1 MKKTYITQEE
11 LNKLKDVLL
20 VNKQFKVL
28 IAIICLTELNMK
40 FRDLERIKCD
50 KLYLML
56 DANNLKDVKEEII
69 SLQNKL
75 KNKSDMAIQITLHH
89 FNRLI
94 KQYGHFGNILFTT
107 KIFYN
112 RLNLDGKIVYGYIEH
127 NKAKKYTLEKVDNY
141 IYIFKQ
147 THRNEVVNNLLT
159 DKKIGITNDVKYRKN
174 SLTLGPV
181 GIKCLALWKV
191 EISFVGKLEKILQKT
206 FLDRKIIGEWF
217 TDEDNDL
224 VDLVR
229 KELLKFT
236 ILDIDIKECPINNP
250 PIFT

>member
-1 MKKTYITQEE
+1 
-11 LNKLKDVLL
+11 
-20 VNKQFKVL
+20 
-28 IAIICLTELNMK
+28 MK
-40 FRDLERIKCD
+40 FRDLERITCD
-50 KLYLML
+50 KLYLMF

-75 KNKSDMAIQITLHH
+75 KIKSNMAIQITLHH

-127 NKAKKYTLEKVDNY
+127 NKAKKYALDKVDNF
-141 IYIFKQ
+141 IYILRH
-147 THRNEVVNNLLT
+147 THRNEVVNNLLS
-159 DKKIGITNDVKYRKN
+159 DKKIGITNNIKSRKN

-206 FLDRKIIGEWF
+206 FIDRKIIGEWF
-217 TDEDNDL
+217 TDKDNDL

-236 ILDIDIKECPINNP
+236 ILDIDIKEYPIDKSS
-250 PIFT
+250 PIAFAA